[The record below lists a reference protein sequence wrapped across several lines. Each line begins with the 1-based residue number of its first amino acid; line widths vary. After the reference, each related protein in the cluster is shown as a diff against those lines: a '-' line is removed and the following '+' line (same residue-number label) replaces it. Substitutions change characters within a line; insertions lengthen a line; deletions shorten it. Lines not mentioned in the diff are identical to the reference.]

1 LANFQCKFERKSPK
15 SGEKSPEFQNH
26 QTEIEIIIII
36 IINDYHSG
44 YIIKKLNKKSTNFL
58 VLG

>member
-36 IINDYHSG
+36 INEYHYG

-58 VLG
+58 VFG